1 MENKHKKC
9 LALMKTARKYSNF
22 CQN

>member
-9 LALMKTARKYSNF
+9 LALMKTARKYSSF